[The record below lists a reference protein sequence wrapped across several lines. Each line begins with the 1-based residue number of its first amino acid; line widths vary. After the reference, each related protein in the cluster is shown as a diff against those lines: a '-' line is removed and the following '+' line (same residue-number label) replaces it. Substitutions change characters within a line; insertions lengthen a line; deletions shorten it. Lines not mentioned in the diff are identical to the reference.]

1 MTRVL
6 QVPSSGFDP
15 ASLEEAAGIL
25 RSGGIVAIPTE
36 TVYGLAASSRIPEA
50 VERLMKI
57 KGRPVGK
64 PFSYHLSSVDH
75 IADLVEEVPPLA
87 RRLLERYAPGPITLV
102 LPGKKDAGG
111 GWVGVRVPGNEI
123 ARKVIEL
130 AGAPLFV
137 PSANRAGEPPAV
149 RADEVLKLFDGE
161 IDTIVDGGP
170 SLLKEASAV
179 VRVDTSGYEVLRE
192 GIVTKEMIHQ
202 LLEGRRIL
210 FVCTGNTCRSPM
222 AAEIFRK
229 RLAEKLGKPPDE
241 LNELG
246 YRILSAGTFAVRG
259 SPASEHAVELLR
271 EMGCDLSRHSSRP
284 LEPALLAEVDRVYAL
299 SHSHL
304 QILQR
309 MAANLEPAA
318 RPRID
323 QLSEESITDPVG
335 GDMETYRQCA
345 REIDDAIRRVLGG

>member
-1 MTRVL
+1 MTRVFK
-6 QVPSSGFDP
+6 VPPSGFDSAP
-15 ASLEEAAGIL
+15 LEEAAAIL
-25 RSGGIVAIPTE
+25 RSGGIVALPTE
-36 TVYGLAASSRIPEA
+36 TVYGLAASSRIPAA
-50 VERLMKI
+50 VERLI
-57 KGRPVGK
+57 AVKGRPEGK
-64 PFSYHLSSVDH
+64 PFSYHLASADH

-102 LPGKKDAGG
+102 LPGKKAAGG
-111 GWVGVRVPGNEI
+111 EWVGVRVPGNEI

-130 AGAPLFV
+130 AGAPIFL
-137 PSANRAGEPPAV
+137 PSANRAGEPPAID
-149 RADEVLKLFDGE
+149 AGGVLGVFDGE
-161 IDTIVDGGP
+161 IDAVVDGGP

-179 VRVDTSGYEVLRE
+179 VRVDASGYEVLRE
-192 GIVTKEMIHQ
+192 GIVTKEMVHQ

-229 RLAEKLGKPPDE
+229 RLAEKLGKAPDE

-259 SPASEHAVELLR
+259 CPASEHAVTLLR

-284 LEPALLAEVDRVYAL
+284 LEADLLAEVDHVYAL
-299 SHSHL
+299 SHSHMHVIRELAARL
-304 QILQR
+304 QP
-309 MAANLEPAA
+309 EE

-323 QLSEESITDPVG
+323 QLSPEGITDPVG
-335 GDMETYRQCA
+335 GDLETYRQCA
-345 REIDDAIRRVLGG
+345 HEIDEAIRRVIGS

>member
-6 QVPSSGFDP
+6 QAPPSGFDLAP
-15 ASLEEAAGIL
+15 LEEAARIL
-25 RSGGIVAIPTE
+25 RSGGIVALPTE

-50 VERLMKI
+50 VEKLLRI
-57 KGRPVGK
+57 KGRPDGK

-102 LPGKKDAGG
+102 LPGRKEAGG
-111 GWVGVRVPGNEI
+111 GWVGVRIPGNEI

-137 PSANRAGEPPAV
+137 PSANRSGEPPAI
-149 RADEVLKLFDGE
+149 RAEEVLKVFDGE
-161 IDTIVDGGP
+161 IDAIVDGGT

-179 VRVDTSGYEVLRE
+179 VRVDESGYEVLRE

-222 AAEIFRK
+222 AAEIFKK
-229 RLAEKLGKPPDE
+229 RLAEKLGKEPDE

-246 YRILSAGTFAVRG
+246 YRILSAGTFAARG
-259 SPASEHAVELLR
+259 SPASEHAVTLLR

-284 LEPALLAEVDRVYAL
+284 LEPEMLAEADHIYAL

-309 MAANLEPAA
+309 LAAGMEPAA

-323 QLSEESITDPVG
+323 QLSPEGITDPVG

-345 REIDDAIRRVLGG
+345 REIDAAIRRVLGG